1 MKASPTNKK
10 KIKLIPSPAYRQA
23 LNRAG
28 TGQAGARGGDSFVG
42 SYFYD
47 KGF

>member
-23 LNRAG
+23 
-28 TGQAGARGGDSFVG
+28 GARGGDSFVG